1 MKWFIGGI
9 LMNKY
14 EFNIYEQIARNIKK
28 YRNLAGITQ
37 ADLAEKVGV
46 SHEFIRRNES
56 KKGKKSFSVDTL
68 WKISVALDISPGLLF
83 EIDMDEMMKQ

>member
-1 MKWFIGGI
+1 
-9 LMNKY
+9 MNKY

-28 YRNLAGITQ
+28 YRIKAGITQ
-37 ADLAEKVGV
+37 AELAEMVGV

-68 WKISVALDISPGLLF
+68 WKISVALNVPPGLLF
-83 EIDMDEMMKQ
+83 EIDMDEVVQQ